1 MPALPA
7 SNLSLPLLV
16 ATDGSP
22 SAVMAQH
29 LVQPIAHLLQA
40 QASTPPACPALIALT
55 VEPFPKQRRSSPIAR
70 LPAAPSPSLPP
81 TEASAAIQSPPLQDW
96 IDRQVRQGRPAPEIL
111 NYTYAVQASLI
122 AVGQRGNHSQREPL
136 LGNVATVIA
145 RYARCNVLVARG
157 TAAPSWER
165 VLVVVDGSRASQMA
179 LAMLRQ
185 LIPIG
190 IQQIVLLWVQLPVN
204 ANYLFGPFVA
214 PNPSWHLSQS
224 LQGAQ
229 KDEGERHLQQAQ
241 AVLADVPCEI
251 RTSLVVGDPGP
262 VICQVAQEQQ
272 INVILLGHDST
283 RRSLLPSRKRSN
295 INSSRLLRNARLG
308 VTEDYVIH
316 YAPCSVL
323 LCRLRSE

>member
-29 LVQPIAHLLQA
+29 LVQPIAQLLQT
-40 QASTPPACPALIALT
+40 QAGATSTCPALIALT
-55 VEPFPKQRRSSPIAR
+55 VEPLPKRRRSQPIAR
-70 LPAAPSPSLPP
+70 LPAAVSPVALSTQDP
-81 TEASAAIQSPPLQDW
+81 AATQSPPSEAG
-96 IDRQVRQGRPAPEIL
+96 IDHQVRQGRPAPEIL

-122 AVGQRGNHSQREPL
+122 AVGQRGNDSQREPL

-157 TAAPSWER
+157 TAEPRWDR
-165 VLVVVDGSRASQMA
+165 VLVVVDGSRASHMA
-179 LAMLRQ
+179 LATLRQ
-185 LIPIG
+185 LVPIG

-214 PNPSWHLSQS
+214 PTPSWQLSQS

-229 KDEGERHLQQAQ
+229 KDEGERYLRQAQ
-241 AVLADVPCEI
+241 AVLADLPCAI

-272 INVILLGHDST
+272 INVILLGQDST
-283 RRSLLPSRKRSN
+283 RRSLIPSRKRSN
-295 INSSRLLRNARLG
+295 VNSSRLLRNARLG
-308 VTEDYVIH
+308 MTEDYVIH

-323 LCRLRSE
+323 LCRLMSE